1 MDHKDNQFVLLVMK
15 SLSAVQ
21 PLFSQAKSYLCQNL
35 KCTMIKWFA
44 AMLGYFLFRFP
55 GAVVGF
61 LVGSFVDN
69 MSGGNKQSTVFSDMR
84 RQTVSPADF
93 ELNLLSL
100 CSLVIKADGQVS
112 QKELDYV
119 RQYFV
124 STYGKEK
131 ANAIF
136 RTFNEVIKKREIS
149 AQRICTYLNQRT
161 RFEVRLQLL
170 HFLFGIAQADG
181 TVSKAEIEM
190 IREIAGYLRVGR
202 NDFESIMAMFIKSVD
217 NSYKIL
223 EIDKTATDNEVK
235 KAYRTMAKKYHP
247 DRVITENEAIK
258 KGAEEKF
265 KEVQKAYEQ
274 IQAERGL

>member
-1 MDHKDNQFVLLVMK
+1 
-15 SLSAVQ
+15 
-21 PLFSQAKSYLCQNL
+21 
-35 KCTMIKWFA
+35 MIKWFA

-55 GAVVGF
+55 GAIVGF
-61 LVGSFVDN
+61 LIGSFVDN
-69 MSGGNKQSTVFSDMR
+69 LSGGQGPKTVFRDFT
-84 RQTVSPADF
+84 RQSVSPADF

-112 QKELDYV
+112 QRELDYV
-119 RQYFV
+119 RQYFL

-136 RTFNEVIKKREIS
+136 RTFNDVIKKREIS
-149 AQRICTYLNQRT
+149 AQRICAYLNQRT
-161 RFEVRLQLL
+161 RYEVRLQLL

-181 TVSKAEIEM
+181 TVSKAEIDM
-190 IREIAGYLRVGR
+190 IREIAGYLRVSR
-202 NDFESIMAMFIKSVD
+202 SDFESIMAMFIKSVD

-223 EIDKTATDNEVK
+223 EIVKTATNDEVK

-247 DRVITENEAIK
+247 DRVNTENEAIK

-265 KEVQKAYEQ
+265 KQVQKAYEA
-274 IQAERGL
+274 IQSERGL

>member
-1 MDHKDNQFVLLVMK
+1 
-15 SLSAVQ
+15 
-21 PLFSQAKSYLCQNL
+21 
-35 KCTMIKWFA
+35 MIKWFA

-61 LVGSFVDN
+61 LIGSFVDN
-69 MSGGNKQSTVFSDMR
+69 MSSSRGPSTVFQDYTR
-84 RQTVSPADF
+84 RTVSPADF
-93 ELNLLSL
+93 ELHLLSL

-112 QKELDYV
+112 QRELDYV
-119 RQYFV
+119 RQYFL

-136 RTFNEVIKKREIS
+136 RTFNEVINKREIS
-149 AQRICTYLNQRT
+149 AQRICSFLNQRT
-161 RFEVRLQLL
+161 RYEVRLQLL

-181 TVSKAEIEM
+181 SVSKAEIDK

-202 NDFESIMAMFIKSVD
+202 NDFESIMAMFVKSVD

-223 EIDKTATDNEVK
+223 EIEKTATDEEVK

-247 DRVITENEAIK
+247 DRVNTENEAIK

-265 KEVQKAYEQ
+265 KEVQKAYES

>member
-1 MDHKDNQFVLLVMK
+1 
-15 SLSAVQ
+15 
-21 PLFSQAKSYLCQNL
+21 
-35 KCTMIKWFA
+35 
-44 AMLGYFLFRFP
+44 MLGYFLFRFP

-61 LVGSFVDN
+61 LIGSFVDN
-69 MSGGNKQSTVFSDMR
+69 MSGGNRPRTVFSDMR

-119 RQYFV
+119 RQYFL

-161 RFEVRLQLL
+161 RYEVRLQLL

-181 TVSKAEIEM
+181 IISKAEVDK
-190 IREIAGYLRVGR
+190 IREIAGYFRVGR
-202 NDFESIMAMFIKSVD
+202 NDYESIMAMFIKSVD

-223 EIDKTATDNEVK
+223 EIEKSASDNEVK

>member
-1 MDHKDNQFVLLVMK
+1 MV
-15 SLSAVQ
+15 
-21 PLFSQAKSYLCQNL
+21 
-35 KCTMIKWFA
+35 KWFA
-44 AMLGYFLFRFP
+44 AMIGYFLFRFP

-61 LVGSFVDN
+61 LIGSFIDN
-69 MSGGNKQSTVFSDMR
+69 MSSGGGPRTVFQDYTR
-84 RQTVSPADF
+84 RPVSPADF
-93 ELNLLSL
+93 ELHLLSL

-112 QKELDYV
+112 QRELDYV
-119 RQYFV
+119 RQYFL

-136 RTFNEVIKKREIS
+136 RTFNEVINKREIS
-149 AQRICTYLNQRT
+149 AQRICNYLNQRT
-161 RFEVRLQLL
+161 RYEVRLQLL

-181 TVSKAEIEM
+181 SVSKSEIDK
-190 IREIAGYLRVGR
+190 IREIAGYLRVNR
-202 NDFESIMAMFIKSVD
+202 NDFESIMAMFVKSVD

-223 EIDKTATDNEVK
+223 EIEKTATDEEVK

-247 DRVITENEAIK
+247 DRVNTENEAIK

-265 KEVQKAYEQ
+265 KQVQKAYEA

>member
-1 MDHKDNQFVLLVMK
+1 
-15 SLSAVQ
+15 
-21 PLFSQAKSYLCQNL
+21 
-35 KCTMIKWFA
+35 
-44 AMLGYFLFRFP
+44 MLGYFLFRFP

-61 LVGSFVDN
+61 LIGSFIDN
-69 MSGGNKQSTVFSDMR
+69 ASGGNKRRTVFSDMR

-93 ELNLLSL
+93 ELHLLSL
-100 CSLVIKADGQVS
+100 CSLVIKADGQIS

-119 RQYFV
+119 RQYFL
-124 STYGKEK
+124 STYGKDK

-149 AQRICTYLNQRT
+149 AQRICTFLNQRT
-161 RFEVRLQLL
+161 RYEVRLQLL

-181 TVSKAEIEM
+181 IVSKAEIDK
-190 IREIAGYLRVGR
+190 IREIAGYLRVGPS
-202 NDFESIMAMFIKSVD
+202 DFESIMAMFVKSVD

-265 KEVQKAYEQ
+265 KQVQKAYEQ

>member
-1 MDHKDNQFVLLVMK
+1 
-15 SLSAVQ
+15 
-21 PLFSQAKSYLCQNL
+21 
-35 KCTMIKWFA
+35 MIKWFA
-44 AMLGYFLFRFP
+44 ALLGYFLFRFP

-61 LVGSFVDN
+61 LIGSFIDN
-69 MSGGNKQSTVFSDMR
+69 ASGGNKTRTVFSDMR

-93 ELNLLSL
+93 ELHLLSL
-100 CSLVIKADGQVS
+100 CSLVIKADGQIS

-119 RQYFV
+119 RQYFL
-124 STYGKEK
+124 STYGKDK

-149 AQRICTYLNQRT
+149 AQRICTFLNQRT
-161 RFEVRLQLL
+161 RYEVRLQLL

-181 TVSKAEIEM
+181 IVSKAEIDK
-190 IREIAGYLRVGR
+190 IREIAGYLRVGPS
-202 NDFESIMAMFIKSVD
+202 DFESIMAMFIKSVD

-265 KEVQKAYEQ
+265 KQVQKAYEQ